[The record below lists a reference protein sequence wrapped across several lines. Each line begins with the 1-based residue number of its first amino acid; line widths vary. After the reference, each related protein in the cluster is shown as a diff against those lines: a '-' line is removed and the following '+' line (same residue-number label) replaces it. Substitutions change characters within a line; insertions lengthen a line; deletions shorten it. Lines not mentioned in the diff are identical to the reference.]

1 MGAAKTGDDAIRE
14 WAKRWI
20 TALVRQSGIVITRNL
35 PVRSESWSSRV
46 AEYAIKELRE
56 KRTAILTKAQFVIA
70 KSQGFESWPK
80 FSRHLQQLAESK
92 SHTSQFEMA
101 ADAIVNGDAGK
112 LKRLLRENPMLVRAR
127 STRAHGAT
135 LLHYTSANGVEGYR
149 QKTP

>member
-1 MGAAKTGDDAIRE
+1 MREAKTGDDAIRE

-20 TALVRQSGIVITRNL
+20 TPLVRQSGIVITRNL